1 MTAAA
6 PAARV
11 RRTVLSKRPSRDGAP
26 AGTVAALEEPTP
38 SPLRAVRD
46 ALAAEAATL
55 DAAALLGRLV
65 TVDGRIAPALARQQL
80 THAERHA
87 VELLAAGPGEGGKV
101 VFKGAVGYT
110 EAGKPFVDVPGRP
123 PASRVVPTLAPVA
136 VLAWSAAQVERFHAA
151 DLPTAPPPHE
161 VRRAREHLVALADGG
176 LLADVV
182 RTVRSTLSHVA
193 PISTY
198 VGHRNLTNLRSPRTL
213 SGQSHL
219 DSSPDCVLRGLE
231 DVPPDGW
238 PDDAALFV
246 SLGHR
251 LLDRWGPNGLEYL
264 NGLQLGEEVLAERA
278 EDVAPGASSTAA
290 PAVRCRVVDGVL
302 RNKRVGLVRHAG
314 PSAALVERLA
324 ALVADVG
331 VSGTG
336 PSSWVDHLRA
346 PDALGAAAPAR
357 VAAFEHL
364 VEDLLRVARR
374 VTASELAMSRGMRR
388 LDLLADVVRT
398 GDRTPLVGCAM
409 DDQYCCVITAGRRG
423 EAAADRAWAVA
434 SRMRYN
440 TWHFRPWGGVRPEES
455 GATELYYPPELPD
468 ISAHA
473 DFHHPGHINYG
484 VRHALRAPRAVAV
497 DGTQFTGLVDVRLSR
512 AEGAPYRPQD
522 LVDAVVVADL
532 VGAAYE
538 GLLRAELDG
547 GGPHTVQAFD
557 LGWFRE
563 AYL

>member
-1 MTAAA
+1 MSAAA

-11 RRTVLSKRPSRDGAP
+11 RRTVPSNRPSRDGAP
-26 AGTVAALEEPTP
+26 AGAAPAPEEPTP
-38 SPLRAVRD
+38 SPLAAVRD
-46 ALAAEAATL
+46 VLAAEAPAL
-55 DAAALLGRLV
+55 DAATLLGRLV
-65 TVDGRIAPALARQQL
+65 TVDGRVAPALARRQL

-87 VELLAAGPGEGGKV
+87 VDLLTAGADQGAKV

-123 PASRVVPTLAPVA
+123 PASRDVPTLPPVA
-136 VLAWSAAQVERFHAA
+136 VLPWSAAQVERFHAA
-151 DLPTAPPPHE
+151 DVPAAPPPDE
-161 VRRAREHLVALADGG
+161 VLRAREHLAALADAG
-176 LLADVV
+176 LLAGAV
-182 RTVRSTLSHVA
+182 RRIRATLSHVA
-193 PISTY
+193 PISTFA
-198 VGHRNLTNLRSPRTL
+198 GHRNLTNLRSPRTL

-219 DSSPDCVLRGLE
+219 DASPECVLRGLDE
-231 DVPPDGW
+231 VPPDAW
-238 PDDAALFV
+238 PDDAALFA

-264 NGLQLGEEVLAERA
+264 NGLQLAEEVLDARP
-278 EDVAPGASSTAA
+278 EDAA
-290 PAVRCRVVDGVL
+290 PAAGDAPTVRCRVVDGVL
-302 RNKRVGLVRHAG
+302 RHKRVALLGHAG
-314 PSAALVERLA
+314 PSAALLDRLA
-324 ALVADVG
+324 VLLADAGVG
-331 VSGTG
+331 GTG
-336 PSSWVDHLRA
+336 PASWADHLRA
-346 PDALGAAAPAR
+346 ADALGATAPVR
-357 VAAFEHL
+357 VAAFGRL
-364 VEDLLRVARR
+364 VEDVLRVARR
-374 VTASELAMSRGMRR
+374 VTGSELAMSRGMRR

-398 GDRTPLVGCAM
+398 GDRTPLVGCDM

-455 GATELYYPPELPD
+455 GATELYHPPELPD
-468 ISAHA
+468 ISTHA

-484 VRHALRAPRAVAV
+484 VRHALRAPRAVAL
-497 DGTQFTGLVDVRLSR
+497 DGTRFTGLVDVRLSR
-512 AEGAPYRPQD
+512 AEGAPYDPQD

-547 GGPHTVQAFD
+547 DGPHVVQAFD